1 MQMSAP
7 VVTYKQAAFA
17 KAVAL
22 GTPLADAYRE
32 AYTVVAMSSNAVRVE
47 ASRLAKNPDVALM
60 VRALQEQASVR
71 HQVTT
76 DSLLAEADTAYR
88 MAYDNED
95 PSAMIAATR
104 LKSML
109 TGLLVRPRD
118 TADAA
123 LSAVPDN
130 AIYDELVRLSAQ
142 RAA

>member
-22 GTPLADAYRE
+22 GTPLSDAYRE
-32 AYTVVAMSSNAVRVE
+32 AYTVVTMSCNAVRVE

-60 VRALQEQASVR
+60 VRELQNHASAR

-76 DSLLAEADTAYR
+76 DSLLAEADAAYR
-88 MAYDNED
+88 MAFDNAD
-95 PSAMIAATR
+95 PAAMITATR
-104 LKSML
+104 LKAML
-109 TGLLVRPRD
+109 TGLLAKPRD
-118 TADAA
+118 TANAA

-130 AIYDELVRLSAQ
+130 AIYGELVRLRGQ
-142 RAA
+142 RTA